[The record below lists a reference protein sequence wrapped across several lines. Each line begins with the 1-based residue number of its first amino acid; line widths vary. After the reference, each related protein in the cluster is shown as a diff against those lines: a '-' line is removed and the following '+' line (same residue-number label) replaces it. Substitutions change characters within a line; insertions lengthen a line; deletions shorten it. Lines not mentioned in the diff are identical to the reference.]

1 MEVQKGGVGGA
12 EMEVQK
18 GGVHSDTSYSYR
30 RQANMQRNKE
40 CMEALGLNTVP
51 LTKPCSPRVP
61 RKRKDGDVDTSTFES
76 PTRRQTNLQ
85 NQEILVVLGGEL
97 GCNSPVHSKTF
108 NLLLPLS
115 SENAN
120 TVKVWTGMGA
130 VLR

>member
-1 MEVQKGGVGGA
+1 MAAVK
-12 EMEVQK
+12 K
-18 GGVHSDTSYSYR
+18 
-30 RQANMQRNKE
+30 
-40 CMEALGLNTVP
+40 VP
-51 LTKPCSPRVP
+51 
-61 RKRKDGDVDTSTFES
+61 FES

-108 NLLLPLS
+108 NLLLPLY